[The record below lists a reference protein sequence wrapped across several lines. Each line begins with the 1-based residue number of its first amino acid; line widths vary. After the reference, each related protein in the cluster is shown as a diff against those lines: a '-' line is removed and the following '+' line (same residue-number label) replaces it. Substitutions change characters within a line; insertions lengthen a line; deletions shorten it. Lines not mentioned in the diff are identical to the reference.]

1 MDDMNV
7 SDKPD
12 NFTLTNTEGEKVNL
26 NDLIGDN
33 KLLLLFFPFS
43 FSSVCADEM
52 CTTRDNMKLY
62 NSLQCNVAAISV
74 DSFFTL
80 KAFKKA
86 NNLNFTLL
94 SDFNKEVSRQ
104 FNCLYKDYFGA
115 KGVSKRSA
123 FVINRD
129 GVVEYAE
136 ILDDSDKQPDFKEI
150 YRILKA

>member
-1 MDDMNV
+1 MNV
-7 SDKPD
+7 SDKPE
-12 NFTLTNTEGEKVNL
+12 NFTLTNTEGDKVSL

-33 KLLLLFFPFS
+33 KLLLLFFPFA
-43 FSSVCADEM
+43 FSSVCTDEM

-62 NSLQCNVAAISV
+62 NSLQANVAAISV

-86 NNLNFTLL
+86 KNLNFTLL
-94 SDFNKEVSRQ
+94 SDYNKEVSRQ
-104 FNCLYKDYFGA
+104 FNCLYEDYFGA
-115 KGVSKRSA
+115 KGVAKRSA
-123 FVINRD
+123 FVINRR

-150 YRILKA
+150 YRTLKA